1 MARQDRDSQYGG
13 GSYSSASN
21 RSGRTQSYGGG
32 DNNRETYRTST
43 TYQKSVTPTVLQ
55 KSKEQLE
62 KDKIK
67 KQMEDFANY
76 TYQEPKFMPSIAG
89 KIFSKL
95 FGEKSFEV
103 NKAYYTKNVIGKTN
117 PITGKAYAGSI
128 EDFQSYMRGRGMGT
142 LDAMGRTVPQTSRR
156 DDRRIINQVQQA
168 AVNQAPAGPTT
179 SEMSLSTA
187 AFDTERTAAQ
197 EALAVKKRGRKETI
211 LTSTTGLGSTSPI
224 VAKKTLL
231 G

>member
-1 MARQDRDSQYGG
+1 MARQDKDSQYGG
-13 GSYSSASN
+13 GSYSSKDNKSN
-21 RSGRTQSYGGG
+21 RSQSYGGG

-67 KQMEDFANY
+67 KQMENFANY
-76 TYQEPKFMPSIAG
+76 TYQAPKFMPSIAG

-142 LDAMGRTVPQTSRR
+142 LDAMGRTVPRR
-156 DDRRIINQVQQA
+156 DDRRIISQVQQA

-197 EALAVKKRGRKETI
+197 EALDVKKRGRKQTI

-224 VAKKTLL
+224 VTKKTLL

>member
-76 TYQEPKFMPSIAG
+76 TYQPPNTISPVVNFIAG
-89 KIFSKL
+89 IFGKK
-95 FGEKSFEV
+95 GFEV
-103 NKAYYTKNVIGKTN
+103 NKAYYSKNVIGKTN

-142 LDAMGRTVPQTSRR
+142 LDAMGRTVPQTSRG
-156 DDRRIINQVQQA
+156 DDRRIISQVQQA
-168 AVNQAPAGPTT
+168 AVNQAPVGPTT

-197 EALAVKKRGRKETI
+197 EALAVKKRGRKQTI